1 MRRPNWYDYDPAL
14 QMIRAPKDSAEP
26 DMDKLRFLRW
36 SLANR
41 PSFHLDGGIMGE
53 SSGPFAEGNP
63 A

>member
-1 MRRPNWYDYDPAL
+1 MRRPRWYDYDSDL
-14 QMIRAPKDSAEP
+14 QMLREPKDSAEP

-41 PSFHLDGGIMGE
+41 NWFHNDGWICGE
-53 SSGPFAEGNP
+53 SSGPFAESAP